1 VSSSEDEAIAKRRSN
16 RAGHYEILGETY
28 AKFEFFEQGWNPYS
42 RFLDV
47 DKVDFLLRRVI
58 DGRKVYREVQVKYGK
73 LYEVELAWARRLFD
87 VTSWRFFKPDEFADQ
102 ASQDD
107 FFVAYVLARDIG
119 YQRDIFIFPVRT
131 FSEILAASPTS
142 GERVKVYLSHC
153 KGDGEKW
160 VLRKTARRF
169 DEINDDTCL
178 DVSNYRRNFDL
189 LRPQV
194 AR

>member
-1 VSSSEDEAIAKRRSN
+1 VSSSGDEAIAKPLKN
-16 RAGHYEILGETY
+16 KAGHLEILGETV

-73 LYEVELAWARRLFD
+73 LYDVDGRARRLFD
-87 VTSWRFFKPDEFADQ
+87 VTSWRFFKRGEFADH

-119 YQRDIFIFPVRT
+119 YQHDIFIFPVRA
-131 FSEILAASPTS
+131 FNEILAVAPTS
-142 GERVKVYLSHC
+142 GERVRVRLSHG

-160 VLRKTARRF
+160 FLQKTAGRF

-178 DVSNYRRNFDL
+178 DVSSYRRKFEL
-189 LRPQV
+189 LLPPV